1 MIQGLS
7 RSGLGYRTG
16 CRVKSSQ
23 ITIFLFVILHCNRLK
38 QKSSGFRTTFL
49 YERIN
54 STLRK
59 KYPYSQLFWSVF
71 FLIRTE
77 YSVRMW
83 ENTDRNKSEYG
94 RFLCSANQPIPGQY
108 FALLQCL
115 SFGTVLESFG
125 NKAKGESQNVGNKK
139 TK

>member
-1 MIQGLS
+1 M
-7 RSGLGYRTG
+7 
-16 CRVKSSQ
+16 
-23 ITIFLFVILHCNRLK
+23 
-38 QKSSGFRTTFL
+38 
-49 YERIN
+49 N

-71 FLIRTE
+71 FRIRTE

-83 ENTDRNKSEYG
+83 ENTDRNKSEYE

-115 SFGTVLESFG
+115 SFETVLESFG

-139 TK
+139 IK